1 MNTTVFGVVYDM
13 ISATDFP
20 INTILRVHLII
31 SCLLAV
37 SSLALCG
44 LRNRISQTRPKVFVD
59 VLCVLLM
66 CFVLNELLRDVWVW
80 RSGLKSEGA
89 VGVAEVCAGAL
100 FVGVVVAAAFRYA
113 STNRR
118 NEELVLAVAKGKE
131 KLMLATAE
139 RERISEEASS
149 SLFAS
154 SSKIKRLTSVVEA
167 SLHPIIGINA
177 DGTVWQW
184 GRAAEELLNLS
195 ADQVLGVRVDAHPG
209 SALDILWH
217 EIQRLESHPYCGN
230 QSEVEL
236 PADSGQPRIVWM
248 SLSRLPNHGEGLG
261 GWSVNLTDITEKRRV
276 EQKIS
281 ESLREKEALVKEVHH
296 RVHGRFFIPPFPHQ
310 N

>member
-184 GRAAEELLNLS
+184 GRAARWVRALL
-195 ADQVLGVRVDAHPG
+195 
-209 SALDILWH
+209 
-217 EIQRLESHPYCGN
+217 
-230 QSEVEL
+230 
-236 PADSGQPRIVWM
+236 
-248 SLSRLPNHGEGLG
+248 
-261 GWSVNLTDITEKRRV
+261 
-276 EQKIS
+276 
-281 ESLREKEALVKEVHH
+281 
-296 RVHGRFFIPPFPHQ
+296 
-310 N
+310 

>member
-118 NEELVLAVAKGKE
+118 NEELVPSVAKGKE

-195 ADQVLGVRVDAHPG
+195 ADQVLGVRADANQG

-236 PADSGQPRIVWM
+236 PAD
-248 SLSRLPNHGEGLG
+248 
-261 GWSVNLTDITEKRRV
+261 NLE
-276 EQKIS
+276 
-281 ESLREKEALVKEVHH
+281 LC
-296 RVHGRFFIPPFPHQ
+296 G
-310 N
+310 